1 MNRITCEIC
10 RDLIPLVQDG
20 VASKDSVEAV
30 HEHIEQCHECAELF
44 HKHLPNGDM
53 DDAKIIVRF
62 KHYTNSVLTVLL
74 FIFIVFGVSLTDGMN
89 VMMNTVIMPVTGTL
103 SCIVFGRSA
112 LWRTPAVIAVF
123 TVLYHFTSLL
133 QGREGY
139 GDIGSIV
146 MFIILYSLFALCGI
160 VIAALLHYAFRK
172 EHLLKIEYYESSLLL

>member
-1 MNRITCEIC
+1 
-10 RDLIPLVQDG
+10 
-20 VASKDSVEAV
+20 
-30 HEHIEQCHECAELF
+30 
-44 HKHLPNGDM
+44 
-53 DDAKIIVRF
+53 
-62 KHYTNSVLTVLL
+62 
-74 FIFIVFGVSLTDGMN
+74 
-89 VMMNTVIMPVTGTL
+89 MMNTVIMPVTGTL

-160 VIAALLHYAFRK
+160 VIAALLKYAFGK
-172 EHLLKIEYYESSLLL
+172 EHL